1 MRFAET
7 NDSAVYL
14 IQAYGPEGIRV
25 GGRTLTRG
33 LILTPERII
42 EDWGPR
48 RIADLDPGHL
58 QTLIALSPELIV
70 LGTGAAQVFPDP
82 ALYFAVLER
91 RIGCEVM
98 DTGAACRTYNIL
110 VTEGRRVAAAL
121 LPW

>member
-14 IQAYGPEGIRV
+14 VQAYGPEGIRV

-48 RIADLDPGHL
+48 GIADLDPGHL
-58 QTLIALSPELIV
+58 QTLIALSPEVIV
-70 LGTGAAQVFPDP
+70 FGTGAMQVFPDP

-110 VTEGRRVAAAL
+110 VAEGRRVAAAL